1 MSERGTS
8 ERANVTAGV
17 AIRASSVY
25 FLRFKN
31 AGQSTLI
38 IHMLN
43 PLFVLGAMGL
53 GLGSLIDDNQAAA
66 LGGVDYLSFIAPGLL
81 AAFAMQSA
89 AGDSLWP
96 VLGGVKW
103 EGTYVA
109 QSATPL
115 KPGDVL
121 LGQLSFTGANIAF
134 GAVMTFLAMV
144 VYGAV
149 ESWWGI
155 LGVPAAL
162 LTGLTYAAILTAFA
176 VTQQTDSAFPLI
188 FRLGVIPSYLFS
200 GTFFPISQLP
210 DWLEGVAKVTPLWH
224 GVDLCR
230 SLSLGTATLLGS
242 IGHAAYLLAFLLV
255 ALAIGRRTF
264 ERRLH
269 Q

>member
-1 MSERGTS
+1 MTP
-8 ERANVTAGV
+8 AV
-17 AIRASSVY
+17 AASAVY
-25 FLRFKN
+25 FKRFKA

-38 IHMLN
+38 VHVLN

-53 GLGSLIDDNQAAA
+53 GLGSLIDDNQTAS
-66 LGGVDYLSFIAPGLL
+66 LGGVDYLAFLAPGLL

-109 QSATPL
+109 QSASPL
-115 KPGDVL
+115 RPADVL
-121 LGQLSFTGANIAF
+121 LGQLTFTGANVAF

-149 ESWWGI
+149 ESWWGV
-155 LGVPAAL
+155 LGVPAAV
-162 LTGLTYAAILTAFA
+162 LTGMTYAALLTAFS
-176 VTQQTDSAFPLI
+176 VTQETDSAFPLVM
-188 FRLGVIPSYLFS
+188 RLGVIPSYLFS
-200 GTFFPISQLP
+200 GTFFPVSQLP
-210 DWLEGVAKVTPLWH
+210 DALEAVAKVTPLWH

-242 IGHAAYLLAFLLV
+242 LGHVAYLSAFLLV